1 MPFLSA
7 VLRWTPRGA
16 IGFVVGAVAVITIF
30 VNALFMQSGLH
41 PAPLLKPPA
50 FSDPI
55 HRAPKAAA
63 GAPAQPAPAPVT
75 AKISHASRA
84 PGEMIMDIQQ
94 ELAHRGY
101 YDGPVDGLY
110 GPRTE
115 GAIRDFERAASLT
128 PSASLSEALLHAIM
142 RSPVR
147 RENVHPARTAVA
159 GPSVSEGVI
168 RPPPTPSLAQVLAVQ
183 RALSEFGYGQ
193 IRPTGTI
200 DPDTQRAIAE
210 FEHERNL
217 PISGQLSER
226 LIRELSAATRR
237 TLH

>member
-84 PGEMIMDIQQ
+84 PSEMIMDIQQ

-128 PSASLSEALLHAIM
+128 PSALPSEALLHACQAGK
-142 RSPVR
+142 RSSRENRRGGPERVR
-147 RENVHPARTAVA
+147 RRHSASADP
-159 GPSVSEGVI
+159 I
-168 RPPPTPSLAQVLAVQ
+168 
-183 RALSEFGYGQ
+183 
-193 IRPTGTI
+193 TGT
-200 DPDTQRAIAE
+200 
-210 FEHERNL
+210 
-217 PISGQLSER
+217 GLSR
-226 LIRELSAATRR
+226 ATRTER
-237 TLH
+237 IRLWPDQANWNS